1 MEIVGY
7 DNKDKFTHHLKEATL
22 TCSIE
27 ELKEVSAFINEII
40 KEQENNQTGVCRHF
54 RDYKKDWDNKCSDLI
69 VLLV

>member
-27 ELKEVSAFINEII
+27 ELKEVSAFISEII
-40 KEQENNQTGVCRHF
+40 KEQENNQTGACRHF
-54 RDYKKDWDNKCSDLI
+54 RPYCIMEHIIISKSYH
-69 VLLV
+69 

>member
-27 ELKEVSAFINEII
+27 ELKEVSAFISEII
-40 KEQENNQTGVCRHF
+40 KEQENNQTGACRHF

-69 VLLV
+69 VLMV